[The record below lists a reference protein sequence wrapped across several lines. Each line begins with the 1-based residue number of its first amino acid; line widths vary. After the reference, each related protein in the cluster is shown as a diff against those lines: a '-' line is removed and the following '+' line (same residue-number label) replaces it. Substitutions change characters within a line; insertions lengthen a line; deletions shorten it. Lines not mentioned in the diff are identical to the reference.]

1 MGAAL
6 HPVDQKRP
14 EPDAATR
21 KNVAVFERPSEP
33 GLTRAMGIIAQL
45 EAELAELITEVRG
58 LREVLARTEH
68 KISRQDALLRNAAI
82 REAELRAQLG
92 EKLG

>member
-1 MGAAL
+1 MG
-6 HPVDQKRP
+6 
-14 EPDAATR
+14 
-21 KNVAVFERPSEP
+21 
-33 GLTRAMGIIAQL
+33 MIAQL
-45 EAELAELITEVRG
+45 EAELAELVTEVRG